1 MLQFQEK
8 TLKSMQ
14 SIADDMEN
22 ARADLEISAKMDS
35 CNIYQ
40 AADSIKRAA
49 ASTGKIYRKLIALQ
63 DSLGIPSQYEK
74 ASAAN
79 KALQIEKIGDI
90 YHFVLLEMLPHRIT
104 FDKFSQKLRYD
115 YDTNIYYAGY
125 RAVAEEYIANNP
137 IDPFKRKVM
146 LAIVSHA
153 GKLDNDNIEIKTF
166 IDAAIKGIFVL
177 DDSPAYLS
185 LYLDT
190 IEDTR
195 EYTEMF
201 LGDPSIILQTYLHII

>member
-1 MLQFQEK
+1 MDKNILLQLAETVK
-8 TLKSMQ
+8 EIEDLKRR
-14 SIADDMEN
+14 IADAE
-22 ARADLEISAKMDS
+22 K
-35 CNIYQ
+35 
-40 AADSIKRAA
+40 KRE
-49 ASTGKIYRKLIALQ
+49 
-63 DSLGIPSQYEK
+63 QYEK
-74 ASAAN
+74 LRVSDVVKGTKTEWMINGPIKITGIDMKDVAY
-79 KALQIEKIGDI
+79 QEK
-90 YHFVLLEMLPHRIT
+90 LLARRLESMQRLL
-104 FDKFSQKLRYD
+104 DKLERQR
-115 YDTNIYYAGY
+115 TE
-125 RAVAEEYIANNP
+125 AEEYIANNP